1 MYKINLLSFTLK
13 ILKKLFKLHE
23 NKTDPQTEIFARLI
37 IFVTMAYI
45 IFVNFTIIP
54 HMDGLEL

>member
-1 MYKINLLSFTLK
+1 MYKINLLSLTLK
-13 ILKKLFKLHE
+13 ILEKLFKLHE
-23 NKTDPQTEIFARLI
+23 NKTDPQIDVFARLI